1 MNKMT
6 MRYPATR
13 WQDALPTGSG
23 VAGAMVYGSIRQETI
38 LLNHDD
44 LYYPQ
49 SVPESADVSDLLP
62 QVRELIHGGKCREAA
77 QVMPSAY
84 EQRRQSDDTGF
95 DAPYQ
100 PLCTIKL
107 DMTTHGAFHRYR
119 RGLDFDT
126 ARAWV
131 EWTDEQA
138 SFTRE
143 VFVSRKTDT
152 LFLRIR
158 GSMPGTVSCRFALE
172 SAKDEQHGVG
182 YFGKTNE
189 VNIDVSRHAAADD
202 QSITF
207 LGRYPGGLCFG
218 AVGRVQSTGGTLRR
232 EDDAVWV
239 EGADEIVLR
248 ARLFVDEPHAEAAAR
263 LLDALAT
270 ESADYD
276 AAFEAHCRLHR
287 ELFERT
293 ALELDGP
300 GPASNEEMLMAAFD
314 GEMSAALAQTMFDY
328 GRYLL
333 LCSSRAGGWPSN
345 LQGIWN
351 GDYVPAW
358 TSDIHT
364 DENIQMNYW
373 LALPGGLAETM
384 LPFFDYFE
392 KHLPAF
398 RENARNILGCRGI
411 LVPLCMTTH
420 GRERPRSYSF
430 WTAAAG
436 WLAQHF
442 HDYYLFTG
450 DKEFL
455 AKRAMPWLREVA
467 TFYEDYLTEGEDGRL
482 VFCPSVSPE
491 NRPGNG
497 NSLLTINATM
507 DVAVCR
513 EVLTNL
519 CEACAVLGVDPEGI
533 RRWQAMLARLPA
545 YEVNADGAIKE
556 WLHPAFEDNYH
567 HRHQSHLYPVFPGL
581 EITEENNPALF
592 EACRVAVEKRL
603 VVGLTSQTGW
613 SLAHMANIYA
623 RLGQGD
629 RAWECLNHLTRCT
642 VGPNLFTYHN
652 DWRQM
657 GMSMAG
663 TLPPFQIDANLGFT
677 AAILEMLVYSRPGS
691 LKLLPALPAKWRSG
705 RIKGLACRGGITVD
719 LDWNLDAQTLDVQ
732 LRSQSDQ
739 QIVLRLPRGF
749 QKFRFVPSDST
760 SSYKVQD
767 DGSMDVRLKKAAPC
781 RVTAG

>member
-1 MNKMT
+1 MNMM

-23 VAGAMVYGSIRQETI
+23 VVGAMVYGSIKFETI
-38 LLNHDD
+38 LLNHDA

-49 SVPESADVSDLLP
+49 AISETVDVSDLLP
-62 QVRELIHGGKCREAA
+62 QVREMIKNRQCREAA
-77 QVMPSAY
+77 QVMPAAHD
-84 EQRRQSDDTGF
+84 QRKRSTETDF

-100 PLCTIKL
+100 PLCSLTL
-107 DMTTHGAFHRYR
+107 DTTTNGAFHHYR
-119 RGLDFDT
+119 RGVDFNT

-131 EWTDEQA
+131 EWRDEKA
-138 SFTRE
+138 SFIRE
-143 VFVSRKTDT
+143 VFVSRETDT
-152 LFLRIR
+152 IFLRIR
-158 GSMPGTVSCRFALE
+158 GTTPGSVSCRLAL
-172 SAKDEQHGVG
+172 AMTRDEQHGVG
-182 YFGKTNE
+182 YFGKTND
-189 VNIDVSRHAAADD
+189 VKIDVSKHLTSDE
-202 QSITF
+202 QTLTF
-207 LGRYPGGLCFG
+207 LGRYPDGLCFG
-218 AVGRVQSTGGTLRR
+218 AVGRVHVTGGTIRR
-232 EDDAVWV
+232 QEDGVSV
-239 EGADEIVLR
+239 EGAGELVLR
-248 ARLFVDEPHAEAAAR
+248 AKLFVDEFHEHAVAR
-263 LLDALAT
+263 LIKALAA
-270 ESADYD
+270 ESADFD
-276 AAFEAHCRLHR
+276 SALVGHCRLHR
-287 ELFERT
+287 RLFDQMT
-293 ALELDGP
+293 LELG
-300 GPASNEEMLMAAFD
+300 GEAQASNEEMLMAAYD
-314 GEMSAALAQTMFDY
+314 GEMSAALARTMFDY

-333 LCSSRAGGWPSN
+333 ICSSRAGGWPSN

-373 LALPGGLAETM
+373 LALPGALADTL

-392 KHLPAF
+392 KHLPTF
-398 RENARNILGCRGI
+398 RENARSIFNCRGI
-411 LVPLCMTTH
+411 LVPLHMTTH
-420 GRERPRSYSF
+420 GKARPASYAF

-442 HDYYLFTG
+442 YDYYLFTG
-450 DKEFL
+450 DLEFL
-455 AKRAMPWLREVA
+455 RNRAIPWLREVA
-467 TFYEDYLTEGEDGRL
+467 WFYEDFLFDGDDGRL

-497 NSLLTINATM
+497 NSMITINATM

-519 CEACAVLGVDPEGI
+519 CDACAVLSMDSEGI
-533 RRWQAMLARLPA
+533 QRWQSMLARLPA
-545 YEVNADGAIKE
+545 YEINADGAIKE
-556 WLHPAFEDNYH
+556 WLHPFFEDNYH

-581 EITEENNPALF
+581 EITEENNPVLF

-623 RLGQGD
+623 RLGQGN

-677 AAILEMLVYSRPGS
+677 AAILEMLVYSRPGT
-691 LKLLPALPAKWRSG
+691 LNLLPALPEKWTSG
-705 RIKGLACRGGITVD
+705 RAHGIACRGGITLDLAWD
-719 LDWNLDAQTLDVQ
+719 LDAKTLQ
-732 LRSQSDQ
+732 AIIRSQSDQ
-739 QIVLRLPRGF
+739 TLLLRLPKGLGTV
-749 QKFRFVPSDST
+749 RFTPESAATAST
-760 SSYKVQD
+760 SHGVGYWEVSVFK
-767 DGSMDVRLKKAAPC
+767 DVPLHLSA
-781 RVTAG
+781 